1 MSQEMLLNAERKG
14 RTGALY
20 DLVITVELGH
30 ELNFRGTA
38 TDVLRARTCILL
50 HIAAYWLAFS
60 QKKRNRDSL
69 NAAIAASEHLE
80 QALPIHDTLDSATKK
95 QSAQPPS
102 GPGRSPGVRGLHGV
116 ALLAKARTQLMHQ
129 KTMPSWRLAPLE
141 KSRSNPHLGNCADQ
155 IHAFL
160 QLSRER
166 RLQDF
171 NKEMDER
178 RDPWRTTFYTRTF
191 PNHGWIVTR
200 KGLHVDDWKKAPWP
214 PKHATRL
221 QAISHL
227 LRFREMFHAEG
238 LHETT
243 VDELLENREN
253 AGTTIRETDLMC
265 LLPHLRVMRKLE
277 AYQELR
283 WLEPYLPDMQRMAEW
298 L

>member
-1 MSQEMLLNAERKG
+1 MLLNAERKG
-14 RTGALY
+14 RTGPLY
-20 DLVITVELGH
+20 DLMITVELGH

-50 HIAAYWLAFS
+50 HIAAYSLAFS
-60 QKKRNRDSL
+60 QKKTEPRLLERSHRRLGATRASPSHPRHLGFRNEEAVSPTPERPGAFARCARTPRSGPL
-69 NAAIAASEHLE
+69 G
-80 QALPIHDTLDSATKK
+80 
-95 QSAQPPS
+95 QSADPTDAPENHAQ
-102 GPGRSPGVRGLHGV
+102 
-116 ALLAKARTQLMHQ
+116 LA
-129 KTMPSWRLAPLE
+129 LAPLE
-141 KSRSNPHLGNCADQ
+141 KPRSAPHLGNCADQ

-160 QLSRER
+160 QPSRER

-200 KGLHVDDWKKAPWP
+200 KGLHVDNWKKAPWP

-265 LLPHLRVMRKLE
+265 LLPHLLVMRKLE
-277 AYQELR
+277 VYEELK
-283 WLEPYLPDMQRMAEW
+283 
-298 L
+298 